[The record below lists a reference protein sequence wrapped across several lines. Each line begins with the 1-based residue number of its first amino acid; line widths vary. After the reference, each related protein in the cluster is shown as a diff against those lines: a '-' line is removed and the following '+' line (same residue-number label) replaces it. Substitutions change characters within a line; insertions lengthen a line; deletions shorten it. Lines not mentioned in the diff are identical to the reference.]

1 MMNTSPA
8 KARVWLIP
16 RGVIVFLALVTV
28 FRLWYCTQLELV
40 GDEAYYWLWSKHLD
54 YGYFS
59 KGPGVA
65 WTIALGA
72 WLFGDTVLGI
82 RFFAVLLAAGTS
94 ALIFVLARALFSELV
109 AWSCVLLGAIVPLFA
124 VGSILMTIDPLSV
137 FFWSLTAVL
146 FWRAKDEASVRWW
159 ILTGGV
165 IGLGSLCKYTN
176 LAQLI
181 CFAIFCLWCSEFRRH
196 LLSRTFAS

>member
-1 MMNTSPA
+1 M
-8 KARVWLIP
+8 
-16 RGVIVFLALVTV
+16 FLALVTV

-159 ILTGGV
+159 ILTGGDRSGKPLQ
-165 IGLGSLCKYTN
+165 IHESGPT
-176 LAQLI
+176 
-181 CFAIFCLWCSEFRRH
+181 H
-196 LLSRTFAS
+196 LLRDLLSVVLGIPATSLEQDFAS